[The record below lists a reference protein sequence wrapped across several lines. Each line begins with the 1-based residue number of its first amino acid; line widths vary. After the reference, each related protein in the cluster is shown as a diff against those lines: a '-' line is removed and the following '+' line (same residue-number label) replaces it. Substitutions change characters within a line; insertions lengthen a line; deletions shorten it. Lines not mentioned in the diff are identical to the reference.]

1 MITIGIFKILSLL
14 LFFLS
19 FYGIIFN
26 RKNLILTLIFLEL
39 CFLSI
44 NLLLIFIAYIYAD
57 IVPQIILIYI
67 LTLTAIETAVGLAL
81 FIVYFKMFK
90 TVELLD
96 FNKIK
101 KKNAN

>member
-1 MITIGIFKILSLL
+1 MIVLNIFKIVCLI
-14 LFFLS
+14 LFFIS

-44 NLLLIFIAYIYAD
+44 NILLVLISFIYGD
-57 IVPQIILIYI
+57 IFSQLILIYI

-90 TVELLD
+90 TVELIDLSYEL
-96 FNKIK
+96 
-101 KKNAN
+101 

>member
-1 MITIGIFKILSLL
+1 
-14 LFFLS
+14 
-19 FYGIIFN
+19 
-26 RKNLILTLIFLEL
+26 L

-101 KKNAN
+101 KKNANWTNSDNNNNINSFFYWLID